1 MSSRK
6 KIIFEIL
13 AGPLD
18 GHVIT
23 LENDTEWTRAVGSLL
38 SFPWDDDLGQPQ
50 GRFLIEENQ
59 WMIEPF
65 NSPHG
70 TYIINREIKL
80 SNKIGLQKG
89 DLIKA
94 SATWIM
100 IKDVD

>member
-1 MSSRK
+1 MNSRK

-70 TYIINREIKL
+70 TYFVNRETSL
-80 SNKIGLQKG
+80 SERAVLQEG
-89 DLIKA
+89 DLLKA
-94 SATWIM
+94 SRTWIM
-100 IKDVD
+100 VRLIE